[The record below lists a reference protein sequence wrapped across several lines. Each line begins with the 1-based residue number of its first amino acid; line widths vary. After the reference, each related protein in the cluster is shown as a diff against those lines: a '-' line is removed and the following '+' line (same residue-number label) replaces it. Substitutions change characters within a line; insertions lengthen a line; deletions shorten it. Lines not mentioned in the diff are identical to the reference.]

1 MELSASAQGG
11 ARIVAARSLPR
22 SVAHVD
28 RALLF
33 QIFDYLRDG
42 RAFLQCEATCVDFR
56 SLLREDGDTIGQI
69 GQKLWQARPIA
80 YGARVFATG
89 GTAYT
94 EEESYDVDEQ
104 YWAGT
109 VGWAEHSDR
118 EICDGGREVVL
129 GFACMDAIGAAQRLH
144 GAIIAPLAGEQW
156 TPLLNRLH
164 RWENLICQRP
174 LDMFSSAV
182 VLAAT
187 ESVEAWI
194 IDLMEKGWLCC
205 LHRGSYTATGT
216 DIKLA
221 AHCSN
226 DLTFRGTVFPGCDS
240 DKSNAI
246 YKDWGRGQS
255 GQRPLAEL
263 LAELDGPT
271 QERIIRKLARRAG
284 FAAYDGSAYDTIWRL
299 VLLRLCVL
307 LERVDEVYFSTTL
320 EELTSCFPTPEDWKR
335 SKHRPSL
342 ETLAYVLQNGS
353 GPMTPPPPHQYAPF
367 CDEDDGSFRSD
378 DCPDTSDD
386 DDDSIG
392 DESVHDNDSS
402 IGDES
407 SLGDDSA
414 PPAPPSSVADRL
426 ATLASLRASGALTEA
441 EFARAKALELGL
453 PVP

>member
-1 MELSASAQGG
+1 MELSASAQGD

-22 SVAHVD
+22 SVAHLD

-33 QIFDYLRDG
+33 QIFDYLREG
-42 RAFLQCEATCVDFR
+42 RAFLQCCEATCVDFR
-56 SLLREDGDTIGQI
+56 SLLREEGDTIGQI
-69 GQKLWQARPIA
+69 GQKLWQARPIS

-109 VGWAEHSDR
+109 AGWTERHN

-129 GFACMDAIGAAQRLH
+129 GFACIDAIGAAQFSG

-353 GPMTPPPPHQYAPF
+353 GPMTPPPPGEYAPF
-367 CDEDDGSFRSD
+367 RDEDDGSFRSD
-378 DCPDTSDD
+378 DCSDTDD
-386 DDDSIG
+386 DDDSSIG
-392 DESVHDNDSS
+392 GESVHDNDSS

-407 SLGDDSA
+407 SLGDESA
-414 PPAPPSSVADRL
+414 PPAPPSSVAGRL
-426 ATLASLRASGALTEA
+426 ATLASLRVSGALTEA
-441 EFARAKALELGL
+441 EFARAKAIELG
-453 PVP
+453 

>member
-1 MELSASAQGG
+1 MELSASAQGD

-22 SVAHVD
+22 SVAHLD

-33 QIFDYLRDG
+33 QIMDFLRDG
-42 RAFLQCEATCVDFR
+42 LAFLQCEATCVDFR

-80 YGARVFATG
+80 YGARIFATG

-109 VGWAEHSDR
+109 VGYMEHSDR
-118 EICDGGREVVL
+118 EIGDGGREVVL

-164 RWENLICQRP
+164 RWDRFSQDNGQRP
-174 LDMFSSAV
+174 LDMFPSDV

-194 IDLMEKGWLCC
+194 IDLMEKAWLCC
-205 LHRGSYTATGT
+205 LHRGSDTVTGT

-221 AHCSN
+221 ARCSN
-226 DLTFRGTVFPGCDS
+226 DLTARGTVFPVVER
-240 DKSNAI
+240 KSNAI
-246 YKDWGRGQS
+246 YKSLTDSS
-255 GQRPLAEL
+255 GQKPLAEL

-271 QERIIRKLARRAG
+271 QERIIRRLARRAG
-284 FAAYDGSAYDTIWRL
+284 FAAYNSSAYETLWRL
-299 VLLRLCVL
+299 LLLRLCVL
-307 LERVDEVYFSTTL
+307 LERVDTLYFATMPD
-320 EELTSCFPTPEDWKR
+320 EKKICFPTYESWER

-342 ETLAYVLQNGS
+342 ETLAYVLQNGA
-353 GPMTPPPPHQYAPF
+353 GPIDPPPPGEYAPF
-367 CDEDDGSFRSD
+367 RDEDDGSFRSD

-386 DDDSIG
+386 DD
-392 DESVHDNDSS
+392 SS
-402 IGDES
+402 IGDE
-407 SLGDDSA
+407 SA
-414 PPAPPSSVADRL
+414 PPAPPSLAHRL
-426 ATLASLRASGALTEA
+426 ATLESLRVKVSGALTEA
-441 EFARAKALELGL
+441 ESALAKAPELELSD
-453 PVP
+453 P

>member
-1 MELSASAQGG
+1 MELSASAQGD

-22 SVAHVD
+22 SIAHLD
-28 RALLF
+28 RAVLF
-33 QIFDYLRDG
+33 QIMDFLRDG
-42 RAFLQCEATCVDFR
+42 LAFLQCEATCVDFR
-56 SLLREDGDTIGQI
+56 SLLREEGDTIGQI
-69 GQKLWQARPIA
+69 GKKLWQARPIS

-104 YWAGT
+104 YWAGM
-109 VGWAEHSDR
+109 VGYMEHNNW
-118 EICDGGREVVL
+118 EIGDGGREVVL

-205 LHRGSYTATGT
+205 LHRGSYTVTGL

-221 AHCSN
+221 ARCSD
-226 DLTFRGTVFPGCDS
+226 DLTFRGTVFGCD

-246 YKDWGRGQS
+246 YKSRTDS
-255 GQRPLAEL
+255 GDQKPLAGL

-284 FAAYDGSAYDTIWRL
+284 FAAYDGSAYETLWRL
-299 VLLRLCVL
+299 ILVRLCVL
-307 LERVDEVYFSTTL
+307 LERVDVLYFTTMP
-320 EELTSCFPTPEDWKR
+320 EEKKTGFPTYESWER

-342 ETLAYVLQNGS
+342 ETLAYVLQNGA
-353 GPMTPPPPHQYAPF
+353 GPIDPPPPGEYAPF
-367 CDEDDGSFRSD
+367 CDEDDCSFRSD

-386 DDDSIG
+386 DD
-392 DESVHDNDSS
+392 SS
-402 IGDES
+402 IGD
-407 SLGDDSA
+407 DSITA
-414 PPAPPSSVADRL
+414 PPAPPSLAHRL
-426 ATLASLRASGALTEA
+426 ATLESLRAKISGALTEA
-441 EFARAKALELGL
+441 ESALAKAPELGHTD
-453 PVP
+453 P

>member
-1 MELSASAQGG
+1 MELSASAQGD

-22 SVAHVD
+22 SVAHLD

-80 YGARVFATG
+80 YGARIFATG

-194 IDLMEKGWLCC
+194 IDLMEKAWLCA
-205 LHRGSYTATGT
+205 LHRGKMIVTSN
-216 DIKLA
+216 DIK
-221 AHCSN
+221 
-226 DLTFRGTVFPGCDS
+226 
-240 DKSNAI
+240 
-246 YKDWGRGQS
+246 
-255 GQRPLAEL
+255 
-263 LAELDGPT
+263 
-271 QERIIRKLARRAG
+271 
-284 FAAYDGSAYDTIWRL
+284 YDQG
-299 VLLRLCVL
+299 
-307 LERVDEVYFSTTL
+307 
-320 EELTSCFPTPEDWKR
+320 
-335 SKHRPSL
+335 
-342 ETLAYVLQNGS
+342 
-353 GPMTPPPPHQYAPF
+353 
-367 CDEDDGSFRSD
+367 
-378 DCPDTSDD
+378 
-386 DDDSIG
+386 
-392 DESVHDNDSS
+392 
-402 IGDES
+402 
-407 SLGDDSA
+407 
-414 PPAPPSSVADRL
+414 
-426 ATLASLRASGALTEA
+426 
-441 EFARAKALELGL
+441 
-453 PVP
+453 